1 MRQVPFFK
9 IKAKEARITKRNR
22 KPRVSRSI
30 CLLCQQVPLFF
41 CDSDHIVENAYQH
54 CAQQSHP
61 LSLLWSQEGHGSTPH
76 LSGVLRRAVLCSH
89 TEDQVR
95 SADLFPRNSN
105 SDSDLRCFLSSATV
119 TKASGKAIYIFVD
132 LWGDCQRCQCFSL
145 TTPHCL
151 LLKNFHV
158 PGKTFL
164 RLTLSSSFGQAR
176 GSVG

>member
-1 MRQVPFFK
+1 M
-9 IKAKEARITKRNR
+9 
-22 KPRVSRSI
+22 
-30 CLLCQQVPLFF
+30 
-41 CDSDHIVENAYQH
+41 ENAYQH
-54 CAQQSHP
+54 CAYQSHP

-164 RLTLSSSFGQAR
+164 RLTLSSSFGYVLMRSKTAPYDR
-176 GSVG
+176 GAWPHHHSKLWGNCGCMQSSPSAQFSMPTIHLFWEW

>member
-1 MRQVPFFK
+1 M
-9 IKAKEARITKRNR
+9 
-22 KPRVSRSI
+22 
-30 CLLCQQVPLFF
+30 
-41 CDSDHIVENAYQH
+41 
-54 CAQQSHP
+54 
-61 LSLLWSQEGHGSTPH
+61 LWSQEGHGSTPH

-164 RLTLSSSFGQAR
+164 RHHLQEGLTDFYSGLGP
-176 GSVG
+176 SVLFPSLCDHGHPRCLYHIVTPPLTFVE